1 MMSSQETQ
9 IELETQLQ
17 ALLCGSLSAAERRRL
32 LQRIAED
39 EPTRRLMKEMLAVQ
53 EAARAAFGYGDRDE
67 QIEASLRQ
75 SLANMA
81 DHAGRRQPSASRPSR
96 RYRPVRWLAGVAA
109 AAIIGVT
116 LYSAFVTSQG
126 NQFLREQ
133 LLAARRSAGEVSPAH
148 MPALT
153 AGEAANYR
161 RLWRNIDDPTSAA
174 PPWVLLHDGAGEFGY
189 LPGDSRADADR
200 QLILLRCLVVAA
212 DGRSRYKVDLLL
224 PARRTVRLDL
234 PKVGR
239 LAGRAVRC
247 RVVAGRQWATVG
259 LQIGERS
266 DGVVGLS
273 GRARV
278 GRGSA
283 EIGHFHLDGKEFHV
297 VLEATS
303 LNGSVG

>member
-53 EAARAAFGYGDRDE
+53 EAARAAFGYGGRDE

-81 DHAGRRQPSASRPSR
+81 DHTGRR

-109 AAIIGVT
+109 AAIISVT

-126 NQFLREQ
+126 NQLLREQ
-133 LLAARRSAGEVSPAH
+133 LLAARRSTGEVSPAH

-189 LPGDSRADADR
+189 LPGDSRADAGR
-200 QLILLRCLVVAA
+200 QLVLLRCLVVAA
-212 DGRSRYKVDLLL
+212 DGKSRYKVDLLL

>member
-17 ALLCGSLSAAERRRL
+17 ALLCGSLSAAERLLL

-81 DHAGRRQPSASRPSR
+81 DHTGRR

-116 LYSAFVTSQG
+116 LYGAFVTSQG
-126 NQFLREQ
+126 NQLLREQ